1 MASSEEPPTPPK
13 FKNNSVNSRI
23 YSTIYTAVYH
33 IKIGWTIDRTE
44 ADGCDADGVK
54 YWTECKNGWH
64 DRSWNLASAKDKTI
78 SDLLESYI
86 QNGIT
91 LDDKVYHSSK
101 RNNFESMLE
110 RIVKKTKFAENTYTK
125 DYKSY

>member
-1 MASSEEPPTPPK
+1 MASSEEPSTPPK
-13 FKNNSVNSRI
+13 FKNNGVNPRL
-23 YSTIYTAVYH
+23 YSTIYAEVYRRKKEWA
-33 IKIGWTIDRTE
+33 IQSTVE
-44 ADGCDADGVK
+44 DGCDADGVK

-64 DRSWNLASAKDKTI
+64 DRSWNLASAKKKTI
-78 SDLLESYI
+78 SDLLESYL
-86 QNGIT
+86 QNGIV

-125 DYKSY
+125 DFKSY